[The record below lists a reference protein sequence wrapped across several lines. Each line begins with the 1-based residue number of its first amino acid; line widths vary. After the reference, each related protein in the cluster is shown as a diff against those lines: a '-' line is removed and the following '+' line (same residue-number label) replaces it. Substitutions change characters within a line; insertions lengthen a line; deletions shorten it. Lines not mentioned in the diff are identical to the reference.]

1 MKRSVETSDLLKVRP
16 DKFSR
21 LSWGIANI
29 CVTFAFSMNGVQ
41 QLEKRIRIKAPN
53 QRGSQ
58 LGGRI
63 CHFSLTKATVYYH
76 CGGFAT
82 I

>member
-21 LSWGIANI
+21 LSWGRANF
-29 CVTFAFSMNGVQ
+29 CVTFAFPINGVQ
-41 QLEKRIRIKAPN
+41 QLEKRIRIKAPD

-58 LGGRI
+58 LGGRR
-63 CHFSLTKATVYYH
+63 CHFSLTKATV
-76 CGGFAT
+76 
-82 I
+82 

>member
-21 LSWGIANI
+21 LSWGRANF
-29 CVTFAFSMNGVQ
+29 CVTFAFPINGVQ

-53 QRGSQ
+53 QRRSH
-58 LGGRI
+58 LGGRK
-63 CHFSLTKATVYYH
+63 CHFSVTA
-76 CGGFAT
+76 
-82 I
+82 

>member
-21 LSWGIANI
+21 LSWGRANF
-29 CVTFAFSMNGVQ
+29 CVTFAFPINGVQ

-58 LGGRI
+58 LGGRR
-63 CHFSLTKATVYYH
+63 CYFSLTKATV
-76 CGGFAT
+76 
-82 I
+82 

>member
-21 LSWGIANI
+21 LSWGRANF
-29 CVTFAFSMNGVQ
+29 CVTFAFPINGVQ
-41 QLEKRIRIKAPN
+41 RLEKRIRIKAPN

-63 CHFSLTKATVYYH
+63 CHFSVTA
-76 CGGFAT
+76 
-82 I
+82 

>member
-21 LSWGIANI
+21 LSWGRANF
-29 CVTFAFSMNGVQ
+29 CVTFPFPINGVQ

-53 QRGSQ
+53 QQGSQ

-63 CHFSLTKATVYYH
+63 CHFSVTA
-76 CGGFAT
+76 
-82 I
+82 